1 MKAAMNRAKK
11 AAIAT
16 FFAVMLA
23 TGINGGIA
31 RAVEPDEMLSDP
43 GLEQRVR
50 DIGQRLR
57 CLVCQNQ
64 SIDDSQ
70 ADLARDLR
78 ILVRQRLKAGDS
90 DQQVI
95 DFVVAR
101 YGDFVLLKPP
111 VNKDT
116 LALWFGPAVLA
127 GLGIAGIVFYFEHR
141 PKTNP
146 PPLDAAERERLQSL
160 LRDDS

>member
-1 MKAAMNRAKK
+1 MSPAMNWAIKPAAAFFLAAML
-11 AAIAT
+11 AAG
-16 FFAVMLA
+16 V
-23 TGINGGIA
+23 GSGIA

-43 GLEQRVR
+43 GLEQRAR
-50 DIGQRLR
+50 DIGQHLR

-78 ILVRQRLKAGDS
+78 IIVRQRLKAGDS

-101 YGDFVLLKPP
+101 YGDFVLLNPP
-111 VNKDT
+111 VNIDT

-127 GLGIAGIVFYFEHR
+127 GLGIAGIVFYFAHR
-141 PKTNP
+141 PKTNL

>member
-1 MKAAMNRAKK
+1 MISAMKTA
-11 AAIAT
+11 AAI
-16 FFAVMLA
+16 FLA
-23 TGINGGIA
+23 LTLTVGIGGGIA

-43 GLEQRVR
+43 GLEQRAR

-116 LALWFGPAVLA
+116 LALWFGPAALA
-127 GLGIAGIVFYFEHR
+127 ALGIAGIVFYFAR
-141 PKTNP
+141 QPKANP

>member
-1 MKAAMNRAKK
+1 MNWAPNRAKK
-11 AAIAT
+11 AATAI
-16 FFAVMLA
+16 FFAAMLA
-23 TGINGGIA
+23 VGFGGDIA
-31 RAVEPDEMLSDP
+31 RAVEPGEMLSDP
-43 GLEQRVR
+43 GLELRAR

-78 ILVRQRLKAGDS
+78 IIVRQRLKAGDS

-127 GLGIAGIVFYFEHR
+127 SLGIAGIVFYFAHR
-141 PKTNP
+141 PKINL
-146 PPLDAAERERLQSL
+146 PPLDAAERERLESL
-160 LRDDS
+160 LHDDS